1 MFIREMIITS
11 PSIPKLFQ
19 EEGRG
24 KARWGPAP
32 SSAGLPRGRLG
43 GLVPEARGIQV
54 CVGHGISSGTKGA
67 RADSRECPQHG
78 ERGEHGA
85 LGQGGQD
92 LHKSRP
98 GTVLSQNPREALAQN
113 NAHGPFTRRKGN
125 HGPPVR
131 TLDGGLQKADCGS
144 AIPVGHDSPA
154 SWRGGVSAGTG
165 APVHSLPAEQFLQVQ
180 SAAQKNH
187 ISPRSEL
194 ETI

>member
-24 KARWGPAP
+24 KARWGPAS
-32 SSAGLPRGRLG
+32 SSASLPRGRLG

-54 CVGHGISSGTKGA
+54 CLGCGICSGTKGA

-98 GTVLSQNPREALAQN
+98 GIVLSQNPGKPLPRTTPTALSLEER
-113 NAHGPFTRRKGN
+113 GS

-131 TLDGGLQKADCGS
+131 TLDGGLQKADCKR
-144 AIPVGHDSPA
+144 IPAGHDSPA
-154 SWRGGVSAGTG
+154 SRRGGASVGTG
-165 APVHSLPAEQFLQVQ
+165 APVHSLPAQQFLQVQ